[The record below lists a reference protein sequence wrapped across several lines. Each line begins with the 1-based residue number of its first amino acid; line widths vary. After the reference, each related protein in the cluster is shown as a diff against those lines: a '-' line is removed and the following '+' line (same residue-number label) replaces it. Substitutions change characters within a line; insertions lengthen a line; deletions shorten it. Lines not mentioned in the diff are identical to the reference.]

1 METVF
6 EYVGIQK
13 SESLEEYTQN
23 KLDKLERKYDFIV
36 RAEVHFKKHEN
47 QDPKGHVCNI
57 KVSVPGPQIFAQS
70 NEESYEA
77 AAAESVR
84 DVEKQ
89 LEKLKA
95 KMKTH

>member
-1 METVF
+1 METNF

-13 SESLEEYTQN
+13 SEALEEYTQN
-23 KLDKLERKYDFIV
+23 KLDKLEVKYDFIV

-47 QDPKGHVCNI
+47 QDPKGYICNI
-57 KVSVPGPQIFAQS
+57 KLSVPGPQIFAQS

-89 LEKLKA
+89 LQKLKS
-95 KMKTH
+95 KMNTR